1 MSIIRPFAAADL
13 DSLYAICLA
22 TGDSGQDATPLH
34 SDGKLIG
41 HIYAAPYALLAPELA
56 FVVEDDAGVAGYVV
70 GTTDTPAFDAQL
82 ERDWW
87 PALRRQ
93 YADPSDIAPEAR
105 TADQKRIFAI
115 HHPATTPGEIVGP
128 FPAHMHM
135 NLLPRLQGQGFGTG
149 LFRTWFARAADLGAT
164 GVHVGVSPTNP
175 RGMAFWQ
182 AMGFVRR
189 PVAGSNAIWLGQ
201 KIGG

>member
-1 MSIIRPFAAADL
+1 M
-13 DSLYAICLA
+13 
-22 TGDSGQDATPLH
+22 
-34 SDGKLIG
+34 
-41 HIYAAPYALLAPELA
+41 
-56 FVVEDDAGVAGYVV
+56 VEDDAGVAGYVV
-70 GTTDTPAFDAQL
+70 GTTDTRAFDAQL

-87 PALRRQ
+87 PALRRH
-93 YADPSDIAPEAR
+93 YADTADIAPEAR
-105 TADQKRIFAI
+105 NADQNRIFAI
-115 HHPATTPGEIVGP
+115 HHPGVTPDEIVGP

-135 NLLPRLQGQGFGTG
+135 NLLPRLQGQGLGTG
-149 LFRTWFARAADLGAT
+149 LFKAWFERARELGAM

-201 KIGG
+201 PIDR